1 MSEYQDINETRR
13 RGMRLKVQEHGLDV
27 VCEKLGVHKNQM
39 RHWIGRTPSRNISD
53 EVARKLERVLK
64 LPRNWMDNPHPD
76 EESAIEQMMS
86 LPPKDFLAHALG
98 KAVEL
103 GVAAALKHQTSQFE
117 KIAALERR
125 IMELERACP
134 GFSNIAP
141 QQKLEHDAKSSIS
154 TSQKST

>member
-1 MSEYQDINETRR
+1 MSEYQDINEIRR
-13 RGMRLKVQEHGLDV
+13 RGMRLKAQEHTVDV
-27 VCEKLGVHKNQM
+27 LCEKLGVHKNQM
-39 RHWIGRTPSRNISD
+39 RHWIGRNPSRNISD

-64 LPRNWMDNPHPD
+64 LPRNWMDNPHPE
-76 EESAIEQMMS
+76 EESTIEQMMA
-86 LPPKDFLAHALG
+86 LPPQDFIARTLA

-103 GVAAALKHQTSQFE
+103 GVQAALKHQTSQFE

-134 GFSNIAP
+134 GLSNIAP